1 MISLGVL
8 FIAIFAAAIPVTWL
22 FVVKWFLSKD
32 AAETEQL
39 DQFELSELTNERKAA
54 KSATGAN
61 LKDSHLPD
69 LTHAGA
75 H

>member
-32 AAETEQL
+32 AAETERL
-39 DQFELSELTNERKAA
+39 DQFELLELTNERKAA
-54 KSATGAN
+54 KSATGA
-61 LKDSHLPD
+61 KREDSQLPD